1 MKKFKKQE
9 NESII
14 ITDVEFQNLILTC
27 QRKWK
32 LGWSKEYREM
42 DKEKLVYT
50 IKNYMLDWL
59 LIQEEDE
66 LIIIL
71 PTAGKQVG
79 FYPDDFGGK

>member
-1 MKKFKKQE
+1 
-9 NESII
+9 
-14 ITDVEFQNLILTC
+14 
-27 QRKWK
+27 
-32 LGWSKEYREM
+32 M